1 MADYS
6 APAPRA
12 WKQNDPIASES
23 GTAFLTVGRQN
34 IVLFYAKS
42 IEAKITKNKNEVR
55 VSGRRA
61 VGHKATSWGGSG
73 TLKIYEI
80 TSAFKEMFLDYV
92 NGGEDVYFEMQV
104 VNEDPL
110 FGREVKQITGCNF
123 DEIVFA
129 QFSSEDG
136 FLEQELPFTFD
147 GVELLEKYKDAQ

>member
-61 VGHKATSWGGSG
+61 VPV
-73 TLKIYEI
+73 L
-80 TSAFKEMFLDYV
+80 
-92 NGGEDVYFEMQV
+92 
-104 VNEDPL
+104 
-110 FGREVKQITGCNF
+110 
-123 DEIVFA
+123 
-129 QFSSEDG
+129 
-136 FLEQELPFTFD
+136 
-147 GVELLEKYKDAQ
+147 